1 MADFNR
7 YLLSAGIQL
16 GIGVVITVVNSPRK
30 TTPLMEASKQPGY
43 QASLAV
49 QSRKLVRIGSAAFTL
64 VELLVVIAVI
74 AILAA
79 LLLPAL
85 TLAREKG
92 KQVACFS
99 NMRQLALA
107 ARLYMDD
114 YDTWVGEAALVQWR
128 SGKYGNQGWIRYNRH
143 GQAANYNRTVDG
155 LDSGVTGLPQTIG
168 NDAANSPN
176 AKALPQSIS
185 KFCIAHAPFLID
197 GSEY

>member
-30 TTPLMEASKQPGY
+30 TTPLNVNMEASKQPGY

-114 YDTWVGEAALVQWR
+114 YDTWVGEAALVQW
-128 SGKYGNQGWIRYNRH
+128 G
-143 GQAANYNRTVDG
+143 AASMATRGGFATIGTARLPTTIG
-155 LDSGVTGLPQTIG
+155 LLTDSTPMSRDCLRPSETMPQTRRMLR
-168 NDAANSPN
+168 PCH
-176 AKALPQSIS
+176 KASQNFALHTRPS
-185 KFCIAHAPFLID
+185 
-197 GSEY
+197 